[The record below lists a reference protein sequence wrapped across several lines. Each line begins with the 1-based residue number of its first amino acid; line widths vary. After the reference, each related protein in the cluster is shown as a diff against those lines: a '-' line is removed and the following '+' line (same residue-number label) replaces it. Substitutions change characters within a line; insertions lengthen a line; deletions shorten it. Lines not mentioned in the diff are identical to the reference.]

1 MANQKPSDR
10 RRGGIG
16 EGPGEPDLT
25 PIMNL
30 TFMLILALLTLSS
43 VVPLGLITVQA
54 PQIGGGGPGPDDV
67 EDPEDKKPKLN
78 LTIFVTRK
86 GFNLAASGAT
96 LDGSS
101 DQPPRPGEPLFPK
114 IKDDKGVEVYD
125 FQALHRKLIDI
136 KKSFDREQSVII
148 TADEDVIY
156 EDIVKTMDAA
166 RETGDGRE
174 LFPAVA
180 FSAGIVG

>member
-1 MANQKPSDR
+1 MARKPSDR

-16 EGPGEPDLT
+16 EGVGEPDLV

-43 VVPLGLITVQA
+43 LLPLGLITVQA
-54 PQIGGGGPGPDDV
+54 PQIAGGGTSEPQN
-67 EDPEDKKPKLN
+67 PEEEKTEKLN
-78 LTIFVTRK
+78 LTIFITMK

-101 DQPPRPGEPLFPK
+101 DDPPRPGEPLFPK
-114 IKDDKGVEVYD
+114 ITVDGKEVYD
-125 FQALHRKLIDI
+125 FQSLNRRLIEI
-136 KKSFDREQSVII
+136 KKSFPREQSVII
-148 TADEDVIY
+148 SADEDVAY
-156 EDIVKTMDAA
+156 EDVVKTMDAA
-166 RETGDGRE
+166 RESADGKE